1 MFIRKEAGKK
11 TGEKGRSAAS
21 CRDEIVY
28 KVMIRHCKVGLAVLL
43 SLSAL
48 SAEEIPGIDSD
59 RQARLEAGEHV
70 ILEKRPDETDKTDHR
85 FVTVAAIVAGPRK
98 IIWEVINDKENAAT
112 FLEGVLESKVIE
124 REGNRILVE
133 QLTHVGGPRGS
144 YRYRLWH
151 ELTPMT
157 RADFTYAGGELRN
170 VLGTWWI
177 YDGPDEERCIVVYSL
192 HIDPGLLAPQP
203 VVKAGMRKTMPKT
216 IQSIAKEVA
225 KRK

>member
-1 MFIRKEAGKK
+1 
-11 TGEKGRSAAS
+11 
-21 CRDEIVY
+21 
-28 KVMIRHCKVGLAVLL
+28 MIRHCKVGLAALL
-43 SLSAL
+43 SLTSL
-48 SAEEIPGIDSD
+48 SAEEFPGLEPA
-59 RQARLEAGEHV
+59 QEARLEAGEHV
-70 ILEKRPDETDKTDHR
+70 ILEKRPDETDQTDHR

-98 IIWEVINDKENAAT
+98 TIWEVINDKENAAT

-151 ELTPMT
+151 ELSPMT
-157 RADFTYAGGELRN
+157 KAEFTYAGGELRN

-192 HIDPGLLAPQP
+192 HIDPGLLAPQAL
-203 VVKAGMRKTMPKT
+203 VKSGMRKTMPKT

>member
-1 MFIRKEAGKK
+1 
-11 TGEKGRSAAS
+11 
-21 CRDEIVY
+21 
-28 KVMIRHCKVGLAVLL
+28 MIRHCKVGLAALL
-43 SLSAL
+43 SLTSL
-48 SAEEIPGIDSD
+48 SAEELPGLEHAQ
-59 RQARLEAGEHV
+59 QARLEAGEHV
-70 ILEKRPDETDKTDHR
+70 ILEKRPDETDQTDHR

-98 IIWEVINDKENAAT
+98 TIWEVINDKENAAT

-157 RADFTYAGGELRN
+157 KAEFTYAGGELRN

-192 HIDPGLLAPQP
+192 HIDPGLLAPQAL
-203 VVKAGMRKTMPKT
+203 VKSGMRKTMPKT
-216 IQSIAKEVA
+216 IHSIAKEVA

>member
-1 MFIRKEAGKK
+1 
-11 TGEKGRSAAS
+11 
-21 CRDEIVY
+21 
-28 KVMIRHCKVGLAVLL
+28 MIRHLKVGLA
-43 SLSAL
+43 SLFSLTAV
-48 SAEEIPGIDSD
+48 SAEELPGLDPSQ
-59 RQARLEAGEHV
+59 RSRLEAGDCIV
-70 ILEKRPDETDKTDHR
+70 LEKRPDETDKTDHR
-85 FVTVAAIVAGPRK
+85 FVTVAAIIEGPRK
-98 IIWEVINDKENAAT
+98 TVWEVINDKENAST
-112 FLEGVLESKVIE
+112 FLEGVLESEVIE
-124 REGNRILVE
+124 RQGNRILVE

-157 RADFTYAGGELRN
+157 KADFTYAGGELRN

-177 YDGPDEERCIVVYSL
+177 YDGPDAGRCVVVYSL
-192 HIDPGLLAPQP
+192 HIDPGLLAPQA

>member
-1 MFIRKEAGKK
+1 LFIRKETGKK
-11 TGEKGRSAAS
+11 TGEKGSSAAS

-48 SAEEIPGIDSD
+48 PAEEIPGIDPA

-85 FVTVAAIVAGPRK
+85 FVTVAAIVAGTRK
-98 IIWEVINDKENAAT
+98 TIWEVINDKENAAT
-112 FLEGVLESKVIE
+112 FLEGVLESNVIE

-157 RADFTYAGGELRN
+157 KADFTYAGGELRN

-216 IQSIAKEVA
+216 IRSIAKEVA